1 MHILKF
7 IISLTLSILFIWA
20 LNRPWTIVKND
31 KPSEIP
37 PLGKLLSPSDGFW
50 QNAESKIPD
59 FSSSVYADYL
69 TAPVSVQYDDRMV
82 PHIFAENLKDAAFVQ
97 GYVTASLRLWQME
110 FQTHAAAGRVS
121 ELIGHINPRAIL
133 FDKKKRR
140 EGMPWGAK
148 KTLEYWQSNPDVKNI
163 IDNYSAG
170 INAYISSLSYADYP
184 IEYKLLNYAPEKWTT
199 LKCALL
205 LKSMAET
212 LVKRD
217 EDFEL
222 TNAYKLLG
230 ETKFNQLYP
239 EYFLE
244 QSPIIQDTVTVL
256 QAKVLKDSAMPP
268 FLSDAFHAP
277 QGPKPP
283 KGIGSNNWAVSGRKT
298 ASGNPILCND
308 PHLELNLPSIWFE
321 IQVKTPDFNA
331 YGASLPGAPGIIS
344 GFNENIAW
352 GVTNVS
358 HDVRDWYA
366 IQWKD
371 ASRQEYFFD
380 STYVKA
386 EHVLDTIYVRGGQPV
401 IDTIIY
407 TKMGPIAY
415 SEGGTD
421 YALRWMLHEPSMEP
435 LTFIKL
441 LKGKNYND
449 YQDAIQHFSC
459 PAQNLVFACK
469 DGDIALWTQG
479 KLPVRRKNQGKFVA
493 AGTSSQNMWQ
503 AYIPQEHIPHE
514 HNPEKGFV
522 ASANQHSIDPALY
535 PYYYYGYFEE
545 YRGRYLNRKLAEMS
559 EIKVQDMKDLQ
570 NDNYSVRAED
580 FMPLFLKYLQRGSL
594 SKEELEILALVD
606 KWDYQYDKTSKAPS
620 VFDAWMNAIFP
631 TMYDEIDIL
640 NEQNAL
646 SGQQALIYPYEW
658 QLLNVLKRDTAHF
671 IVDNEHTSNKKE
683 SVEDIVTMAFQKAC
697 IDINRDTVS
706 NEPRNWRD
714 QKNTFIQHLGRIA
727 PFSVDNVDIGG
738 DGSALNAVRHRT
750 GPSWRMVVELGDTI
764 NAYGIYPGGQSGNPG
779 SPYYTSMMDKWAS
792 GKYNT
797 LVFMQSAEDSKEK
810 IIHSQSFN
818 K

>member
-1 MHILKF
+1 ML
-7 IISLTLSILFIWA
+7 SLTVSILLIWA
-20 LNRPWTIVKND
+20 LNRSWMIEKD
-31 KPSEIP
+31 GKASEIP
-37 PLGKLLSPSDGFW
+37 PLGKLLSPSEGFW
-50 QNAESKIPD
+50 HNAESKIPD
-59 FSSSVYADYL
+59 FSNSVYDDYL
-69 TAPVSVQYDDRMV
+69 SAPVSVQYDDRMV
-82 PHIFAENLKDAAFVQ
+82 PHIFAENLRDASFVQ

-110 FQTHAAAGRVS
+110 FQTHAAAGRIS
-121 ELIGHINPRAIL
+121 ELIGHINPKAVL
-133 FDKKKRR
+133 FDKKKRK
-140 EGMPWGAK
+140 EGLPWGAK
-148 KTLEYWQSNPDVKNI
+148 RTLEYWQSNPDVKAI
-163 IDNYSAG
+163 IDNYAAG
-170 INAYISSLSYADYP
+170 VNAYISSLSYADYP
-184 IEYKLLNYAPEKWTT
+184 IEYKLLNYKPEKWTT

-239 EYFLE
+239 EYFPE
-244 QSPIIQDTVTVL
+244 QSPIILDTVFITE
-256 QAKVLKDSAMPP
+256 AKLAKDSAMSP

-283 KGIGSNNWAVSGRKT
+283 KGIGSNNWAVSGSKT
-298 ASGNPILCND
+298 VSGKPILCND
-308 PHLELNLPSIWFE
+308 PHLTLNLPSIWFE
-321 IQVKTPDFNA
+321 IQIKTPEFNV
-331 YGASLPGAPGIIS
+331 YGASLPGAPGVIS

-371 ASRQEYFFD
+371 KSTKKEYFFD
-380 STYVKA
+380 SAYVKA
-386 EHVLDTIYVRGGQPV
+386 EHILDTIYVRGGKPV

-415 SEGGTD
+415 SEKGQD
-421 YALRWMLHEPSMEP
+421 YALRWMLHEPSLEP

-441 LKGKNYND
+441 LKAKSYVD
-449 YQDAIQHFSC
+449 YKDAIQYFSC

-479 KLPVRRKNQGKFVA
+479 KLPIRRKNQGKFVA
-493 AGTSSQNMWQ
+493 AGTSSKNLWQ

-522 ASANQHSIDPALY
+522 ASANQHSIDPKKY

-559 EIKVQDMKDLQ
+559 KIEAKDMMALQ

-580 FMPLFLKYLQRGSL
+580 FMPLFLQYIQRGNL
-594 SKEELEILALVD
+594 TKEELEILALVD
-606 KWDYQYDKTSKAPS
+606 GWDYQYDKTSKAPS
-620 VFDAWMNAIFP
+620 VFDAWMKAIFP

-640 NEQNAL
+640 NSQNKLPA
-646 SGQQALIYPYEW
+646 QQALIYPYEW
-658 QLLNVLKRDTAHF
+658 QLLHVLKRDTSHF
-671 IVDNEHTSNKKE
+671 IVDNEHTPDKKE

-697 IDINRDTVS
+697 KDINREKST
-706 NEPRNWRD
+706 NEPYAWRD
-714 QKNTFIQHLGRIA
+714 EKNTFIQHLGRIA
-727 PFSVDNVDIGG
+727 PFSVENVDIGG
-738 DGSALNAVRHRT
+738 DGSALNAVRHRV
-750 GPSWRMVVELGDTI
+750 GPSWRMVVELGDQVT
-764 NAYGIYPGGQSGNPG
+764 AYGVYPGGQSGNPG
-779 SPYYTSMMDKWAS
+779 SPYYSNMMEKWAAGEYFS
-792 GKYNT
+792 
-797 LVFMQSAEDSKEK
+797 LVYMQSVEDAKDK
-810 IIHSQSFN
+810 VIYSQTFR